1 MLALRK
7 ANPALRHGS
16 LDIML
21 ADEQRLL
28 FRRRANGQSLLCLFN
43 LSSTPAPW
51 PEEIAATNRIV
62 TAVNGATPGALPA
75 YGALMIEE

>member
-1 MLALRK
+1 
-7 ANPALRHGS
+7 
-16 LDIML
+16 ML

-43 LSSTPAPW
+43 LSSMPAPW

-62 TAVNGATPGALPA
+62 TAVNGATPGTLPA